1 MTQKFNRRNGDAL
14 MSRIDERLNG
24 LVDSFKSHEGE
35 DGQRFNLVFSQMKE
49 GFDKIDKKLDI
60 LWDASN
66 QNKGMFTA
74 SKLIAG
80 SVWAIVVLAASW
92 FMQRIG

>member
-1 MTQKFNRRNGDAL
+1 MTQQFNRRNGDAL

-24 LVDSFKSHEGE
+24 LVDSFRSHEGE
-35 DGQRFNLVFSQMKE
+35 DRRRFELVFSQMKD
-49 GFDKIDKKLDI
+49 GFDKIENKLDI

-74 SKLIAG
+74 SKLIVG

-92 FMQRIG
+92 LMQKVG